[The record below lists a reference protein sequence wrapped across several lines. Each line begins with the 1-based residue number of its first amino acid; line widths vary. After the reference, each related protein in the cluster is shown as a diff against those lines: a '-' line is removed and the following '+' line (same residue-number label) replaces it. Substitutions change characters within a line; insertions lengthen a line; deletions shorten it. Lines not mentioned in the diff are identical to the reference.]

1 MTTMV
6 YAVVGILLILM
17 ILRVPLA
24 FSILFTAIF
33 YLVAKPLSLDIVA
46 SRLTY
51 AIGNSFT
58 LLAIPLFVLVG
69 NLMNISGITTRIFD
83 FAKALVGTLPGGL
96 AHVNAVASLIFSG
109 TSGAAMADV
118 GGLGAMEVKAM
129 TDGGY
134 RKDFSAAVTV
144 TTATV
149 GPIFPPSI
157 PLVIFAA
164 VNEISAVDLL
174 LAGVLP
180 GILTT
185 IILII
190 AIAILASIRHY
201 PRDAARPPLKEI
213 WENFLRAL
221 PAMLAPVILI
231 GGMVSGIFSPT
242 ESAAVAVAYVFVL
255 GIFAYKELNIRN
267 IYQVLVKTAYSTA
280 TILFVTAAAFL
291 LSWVVAV
298 ERVPDMMEKMLLGIT
313 TNPYVLLLIMNLLV
327 LAIGCLINPV
337 PAILLFSPI
346 LLPAL
351 VAVGCNPTHVGL
363 VFVFNLMIGLITPPV
378 GMSLYLVSNVADE
391 KVENVLKQVF
401 PFFIPL
407 LVALFLLTYVPQI
420 SLFVPNLLK

>member
-1 MTTMV
+1 MSTMI

-24 FSILFTAIF
+24 FSILFTAVF
-33 YLVAKPLSLDIVA
+33 YLVAKPLSLDVVA

-118 GGLGAMEVKAM
+118 GGLGAMEIKAM
-129 TDGGY
+129 TDAGY

-174 LAGVLP
+174 LAGILP

-185 IILII
+185 IILIL
-190 AIAILASIRHY
+190 AIAILASIRRY
-201 PRDAARPPLKEI
+201 PRDAGRLPLKEI
-213 WENFLRAL
+213 WEKFLRAL

-255 GIFAYKELNIRN
+255 GIFAYKELNLRN

-298 ERVPDMMEKMLLGIT
+298 ERVPDMMEQMLLGIT
-313 TNPYVLLLIMNLLV
+313 TSPYVLLLIMNLVV

-407 LVALFLLTYVPQI
+407 LAALLLLTYVPQI
-420 SLFVPNLLK
+420 SLFVPNLLR

>member
-6 YAVVGILLILM
+6 YAVIGILLIMM

-69 NLMNISGITTRIFD
+69 NLMNVSGITTRIFD
-83 FAKALVGTLPGGL
+83 FAKTLVGTLPGGL

-118 GGLGAMEVKAM
+118 GGLGVMEIKAM
-129 TDGGY
+129 TDAGY

-174 LAGVLP
+174 LAGILP

-185 IILII
+185 IILIM

-201 PRDAARPPLKEI
+201 PRDAARPPFREVWGK
-213 WENFLRAL
+213 FLRAL

-255 GIFAYKELNIRN
+255 GIFAYKELDMRS
-267 IYQVLVKTAYSTA
+267 IYQVLVRTAYSTA

-313 TNPYVLLLIMNLLV
+313 TNPYLLLLIMNLIV

-351 VAVGCNPTHVGL
+351 EAVGCNPTHVGL

-391 KVENVLKQVF
+391 KVEDVLRQVF

-407 LVALFLLTYVPQI
+407 LLALFLLTYVPQI

>member
-1 MTTMV
+1 MSTLV
-6 YAVVGILLILM
+6 YAVVAILLILM

-69 NLMNISGITTRIFD
+69 NLMNVSGITTRIFD
-83 FAKALVGTLPGGL
+83 FAKTLVGTLPGGL

-118 GGLGAMEVKAM
+118 AGLGQMEIKAM
-129 TDGGY
+129 TDAGY

-180 GILTT
+180 GIIITF
-185 IILII
+185 ILIVF
-190 AIAILASIRHY
+190 IAILARVRHY
-201 PRDAARPPLKEI
+201 PRDAARTAFREI
-213 WENFLRAL
+213 WGKFLRAL
-221 PAMLAPVILI
+221 PAILAPVILI

-242 ESAAVAVAYVFVL
+242 EAAAVAVAYAFFL
-255 GIFAYKELNIRN
+255 GIFVYRELNMRN
-267 IYQVLVKTAYSTA
+267 IYQVLVRTAYSTA

-298 ERVPDMMEKMLLGIT
+298 ERVPDMMERMLLGIT

-378 GMSLYLVSNVADE
+378 GMSLFLVSNVADE
-391 KVENVLKQVF
+391 KVEAVLRQVF

-407 LVALFLLTYVPQI
+407 LVALFFLTYVPQI